1 MNRLTMLDKLSSLW
15 KTSISAP
22 VTIILIIFVIGV
34 IYITSNTNKKKIQQT
49 KKIYIGLYTIAILI
63 LLGTSFNSISD
74 IIENFN
80 KNLFIAIYFPSLA
93 VYSLVIIITNIIFL
107 KTVFDTKINKIIKKI
122 NITVFIVIMYIFS
135 LLVHIINKEEL
146 NVFKQ
151 ESIYSNQNAHALI
164 ELTSI
169 IFITWIMFIII
180 YKIYKKD
187 NKQQIKKVIVTK
199 EIPVEKV
206 IEKIVYVEK
215 PNTNKKVEVLEP
227 YETNKNFN
235 KNTDDFTL
243 QEYKTMLQI
252 LKNSNKKAKKTKKSK
267 NI

>member
-93 VYSLVIIITNIIFL
+93 VYSLAIIITNIIFL

>member
-22 VTIILIIFVIGV
+22 VTIILIIFVIGI

-93 VYSLVIIITNIIFL
+93 VYSLAIIITNVIFL

-169 IFITWIMFIII
+169 IFITWIMFIVI

-187 NKQQIKKVIVTK
+187 NKEQIKKVIVTK

-227 YETNKNFN
+227 YETDKNFN

>member
-22 VTIILIIFVIGV
+22 VTIILIIFVIGI

-80 KNLFIAIYFPSLA
+80 KNLFVAIYFPSLA
-93 VYSLVIIITNIIFL
+93 VYSLAIIITNIIFL
-107 KTVFDTKINKIIKKI
+107 KTIFDAKMNKIIKKI
-122 NITVFIVIMYIFS
+122 NITIFIVIMYIFS

-169 IFITWIMFIII
+169 IFITWVMFIVI

-215 PNTNKKVEVLEP
+215 PDTNKKVEVLEP

>member
-1 MNRLTMLDKLSSLW
+1 
-15 KTSISAP
+15 
-22 VTIILIIFVIGV
+22 
-34 IYITSNTNKKKIQQT
+34 
-49 KKIYIGLYTIAILI
+49 
-63 LLGTSFNSISD
+63 
-74 IIENFN
+74 
-80 KNLFIAIYFPSLA
+80 
-93 VYSLVIIITNIIFL
+93 
-107 KTVFDTKINKIIKKI
+107 
-122 NITVFIVIMYIFS
+122 MYIFS

-187 NKQQIKKVIVTK
+187 NKGQMKKVIVTK

-215 PNTNKKVEVLEP
+215 PNTNKKVEVLKP

>member
-22 VTIILIIFVIGV
+22 VTIILIIFVIGI

-49 KKIYIGLYTIAILI
+49 KKIYIVLYTIAILI

-80 KNLFIAIYFPSLA
+80 KNLFIVIYFPSLA
-93 VYSLVIIITNIIFL
+93 VYSLAIIITNVIFL

-187 NKQQIKKVIVTK
+187 NKGQIKKVIVTK

-227 YETNKNFN
+227 YETDKNFN

>member
-93 VYSLVIIITNIIFL
+93 VYSLAIIITNIIFL

-169 IFITWIMFIII
+169 IFITWIMFIVI

-187 NKQQIKKVIVTK
+187 NKEQIKKVIVTK

>member
-22 VTIILIIFVIGV
+22 VTIILIIFVIGI

-74 IIENFN
+74 IIESFN

-93 VYSLVIIITNIIFL
+93 VYSLAIIITNVIFL

-169 IFITWIMFIII
+169 IFITWIMFIVI

-187 NKQQIKKVIVTK
+187 NKEQIKKVIVTK

-227 YETNKNFN
+227 YETDKNFN

>member
-22 VTIILIIFVIGV
+22 VTIILIIFIIGI

-74 IIENFN
+74 IIEDFN

-93 VYSLVIIITNIIFL
+93 VYSLAIIITNIIFL
-107 KTVFDTKINKIIKKI
+107 KTVFDTKINKVIKKI
-122 NITVFIVIMYIFS
+122 NITIFIVIMYIFS

-215 PNTNKKVEVLEP
+215 PDTNKKVEVLEP

>member
-22 VTIILIIFVIGV
+22 VTIILIIFVIGI

-93 VYSLVIIITNIIFL
+93 VYSLAIIITNIIFL
-107 KTVFDTKINKIIKKI
+107 KTVFDTKMNKIIKKI
-122 NITVFIVIMYIFS
+122 NITIFIVIMYIFS

-169 IFITWIMFIII
+169 IFITWIMFIVI

-187 NKQQIKKVIVTK
+187 NKVQIKKVIVTK

-215 PNTNKKVEVLEP
+215 PDTNKKVEVLEP

-252 LKNSNKKAKKTKKSK
+252 LKNSNKKAKKAKKSK

>member
-1 MNRLTMLDKLSSLW
+1 
-15 KTSISAP
+15 
-22 VTIILIIFVIGV
+22 
-34 IYITSNTNKKKIQQT
+34 
-49 KKIYIGLYTIAILI
+49 
-63 LLGTSFNSISD
+63 
-74 IIENFN
+74 
-80 KNLFIAIYFPSLA
+80 
-93 VYSLVIIITNIIFL
+93 
-107 KTVFDTKINKIIKKI
+107 
-122 NITVFIVIMYIFS
+122 MYIFS

-146 NVFKQ
+146 NIFKQ

-187 NKQQIKKVIVTK
+187 NKGQIKKVIVTK

-252 LKNSNKKAKKTKKSK
+252 LKNSNKKAKKAKKSK

>member
-22 VTIILIIFVIGV
+22 VTIILIIFVMGI

-93 VYSLVIIITNIIFL
+93 VYSLAIIITNVIFL

-169 IFITWIMFIII
+169 IFITWIMFIVI

-187 NKQQIKKVIVTK
+187 NKEQIKKVIVTK

-252 LKNSNKKAKKTKKSK
+252 LKNSNKKAKKAKKSK

>member
-1 MNRLTMLDKLSSLW
+1 
-15 KTSISAP
+15 
-22 VTIILIIFVIGV
+22 
-34 IYITSNTNKKKIQQT
+34 
-49 KKIYIGLYTIAILI
+49 
-63 LLGTSFNSISD
+63 
-74 IIENFN
+74 
-80 KNLFIAIYFPSLA
+80 
-93 VYSLVIIITNIIFL
+93 
-107 KTVFDTKINKIIKKI
+107 
-122 NITVFIVIMYIFS
+122 MYIFS
-135 LLVHIINKEEL
+135 LLLHIINKEEL

-187 NKQQIKKVIVTK
+187 NKGQIKKVIETK

-215 PNTNKKVEVLEP
+215 PDTNKKVEVLEP

-252 LKNSNKKAKKTKKSK
+252 LKNSNKKAKKAKKSK

>member
-22 VTIILIIFVIGV
+22 VTIILIIFVIGI

-93 VYSLVIIITNIIFL
+93 VYSLAIIITNIIFL
-107 KTVFDTKINKIIKKI
+107 KTVFDTKMNKIIKKI
-122 NITVFIVIMYIFS
+122 NITIFIVIMYIFS

-169 IFITWIMFIII
+169 IFITWIMFIVI

-215 PNTNKKVEVLEP
+215 PDTNKKVEVLEP